1 MRARQAEGTRQLLIA
16 TARELFTERGFAATS
31 IEEIIQRAGVA
42 KGALYHHF
50 SGKNDLFRAV
60 YDAVQA
66 DAVAGVVAAA
76 LAESEPWAA
85 VRAGLSAFL
94 DACLDP
100 AFRRV
105 VVLDSVGVLQQD
117 VWDGGIE
124 HNELPMLRTVL
135 TPLVAADLLP
145 GVGVEPLVHVALG
158 GLYGAALFIAR
169 SRQPRVARRDV
180 DAVLDALVAGL
191 QSRPGRTD
199 HGRSIDLRS
208 LFGAPRRDRA
218 TSGSPMK
225 RNSCSPSIRRR
236 HRSPSR
242 VDPSIGQLRTSL
254 GRPGRGESQIRD
266 RRAPR
271 STTETVRAQID
282 AITPSRRFRT
292 VWTTRVRYSGLMFGF
307 IRNVF
312 TGS

>member
-1 MRARQAEGTRQLLIA
+1 MVSLYDAGVVVKHTLRARQAEETRQLLIA
-16 TARELFTERGFAATS
+16 TARDLFTERGFAATS

-50 SGKNDLFRAV
+50 SGKKELFRAV

-76 LAESEPWAA
+76 LAEADPWVA

-94 DACLDP
+94 DVCLEP
-100 AFRRV
+100 AFRRI

-124 HNELPMLRTVL
+124 HNELPMLRAVL

-145 GVGVEPLVHVALG
+145 GVGVEPLVHVTLG

-169 SRQPRVARRDV
+169 SRQPRDARGEV

-191 QSRPGRTD
+191 QSRLEP
-199 HGRSIDLRS
+199 
-208 LFGAPRRDRA
+208 
-218 TSGSPMK
+218 
-225 RNSCSPSIRRR
+225 
-236 HRSPSR
+236 
-242 VDPSIGQLRTSL
+242 
-254 GRPGRGESQIRD
+254 
-266 RRAPR
+266 
-271 STTETVRAQID
+271 
-282 AITPSRRFRT
+282 TPP
-292 VWTTRVRYSGLMFGF
+292 
-307 IRNVF
+307 
-312 TGS
+312 